1 MLAALLA
8 GVTAIHG
15 HLQQGGGDQPRSAHG
30 VPVRPLFGAKWF
42 GGGGGSYE
50 KSSLFISFST
60 VFCHF
65 SVFLSLDSGDRPLR
79 MVEYNNTYNKGL
91 IFY

>member
-1 MLAALLA
+1 MVICSKVAVRP
-8 GVTAIHG
+8 GE
-15 HLQQGGGDQPRSAHG
+15 PRSAHG

-65 SVFLSLDSGDRPLR
+65 SVFLSLGTDP
-79 MVEYNNTYNKGL
+79 
-91 IFY
+91 

>member
-15 HLQQGGGDQPRSAHG
+15 HLQQGGALGPRGACST
-30 VPVRPLFGAKWF
+30 PFGAKWF

-65 SVFLSLDSGDRPLR
+65 SVFLSLGTDP
-79 MVEYNNTYNKGL
+79 
-91 IFY
+91 